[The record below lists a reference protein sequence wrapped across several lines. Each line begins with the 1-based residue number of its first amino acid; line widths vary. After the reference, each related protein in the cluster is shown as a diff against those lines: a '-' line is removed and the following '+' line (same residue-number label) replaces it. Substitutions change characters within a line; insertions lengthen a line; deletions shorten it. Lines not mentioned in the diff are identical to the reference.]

1 LELIC
6 KDYKIYFDSSFL
18 SSKEYENLKELNEEG
33 IKVETMPL
41 VKNILN

>member
-1 LELIC
+1 LKLIC
-6 KDYKIYFDSSFL
+6 KDYEISFVSWFL
-18 SSKEYENLKELNEEG
+18 SSEEYENLKELNEEG

>member
-1 LELIC
+1 MKFPLIVG
-6 KDYKIYFDSSFL
+6 FL
-18 SSKEYENLKELNEEG
+18 SSEEYENLKELNEEG